1 MAKPQKIVGLEPN
14 RSYRV
19 SARIILPQMVE
30 EVYAYERFIQDP
42 TRREELHNMRI
53 SIKRL
58 RYMMELCAVNYD
70 EEQTG
75 DGTSERAYYAE
86 QRVDGT
92 SERAYYAGQRVDGT
106 SERAYYAEF
115 LTTIVDLQEIL
126 GDIHDADVAV
136 EVLTVYQKKH
146 ETTVLP
152 GVARLIA
159 RTRETRQA
167 DYATF
172 LEKWKQLSKIGFKQ
186 RLLALF
192 KR

>member
-19 SARIILPQMVE
+19 NARIILPQMVE

-42 TRREELHNMRI
+42 TRRKELHNMRI

-58 RYMMELCAVNYD
+58 RYMMELCAINYD

-75 DGTSERAYYAE
+75 DGTSERAYDAE

-92 SERAYYAGQRVDGT
+92 SERAYYA
-106 SERAYYAEF
+106 EF
-115 LTTIVDLQEIL
+115 FTTIVDLQEIL

-136 EVLTVYQKKH
+136 EVLTAYQKKH
-146 ETTVLP
+146 ETAVLP

-159 RTRETRQA
+159 RTQETRQT

-172 LEKWKQLSKIGFKQ
+172 LEKWKQLSKTGFKQ